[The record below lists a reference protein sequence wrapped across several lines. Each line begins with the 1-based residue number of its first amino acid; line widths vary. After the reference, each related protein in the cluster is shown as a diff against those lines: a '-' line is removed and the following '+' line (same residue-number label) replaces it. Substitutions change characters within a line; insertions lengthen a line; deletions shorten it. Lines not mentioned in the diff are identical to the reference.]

1 MIQRISIENFKAI
14 FHTVDIP
21 IAPFSVFIGNNGTG
35 KSTVIE
41 ALRVLQIA
49 VSRGLNDAFAEWGG
63 LDRVRNYNASI
74 STSNK
79 LSEDS
84 KMRYSPL
91 KIGLT
96 AQIKNRIFDYKV
108 QINVLPDGVFYV
120 VENEE
125 LYCNNEPVFIAKVRD
140 HESDG
145 EMTYY
150 KTVGGG
156 IIRDTY
162 KANRLRLGFQSPF
175 ISDELEEFRR
185 YVEEWQFLYLNAHT
199 MGKPVQQDR
208 VYRVIKLDYEG
219 RNIADYLMRL
229 KDEGKEFLDNIIR
242 KMRFVLPYIRD
253 IEPHILEETINREI
267 ELLLHEDKEDS
278 KPIPGWLLS
287 SGTLRI
293 LALLTMFETPR
304 KPSVLFVDE
313 VENGLDPRTIGLL
326 LSQVESAFLEK
337 SMQVVFTTHS
347 PYFLDLVPLDSI
359 IVAEKGELGS
369 SYHVPKDESSLNIWK
384 EKFSPG
390 KLYTMGKLTN

>member
-14 FHTVDIP
+14 FRAVDIP
-21 IAPFSVFIGNNGTG
+21 IAPFTVFICNNGTG

-41 ALRVLQIA
+41 ALRALQIA
-49 VSRGLNDAFAEWGG
+49 VNKGLNDAFAEWGG
-63 LDRVRNYNASI
+63 LDRVRNYNASLYI
-74 STSNK
+74 NNNFIK
-79 LSEDS
+79 DG
-84 KMRYSPL
+84 KKRYSPL
-91 KIGLT
+91 VINLT
-96 AQIKNRIFDYKV
+96 AQVKNKIFEYKV
-108 QINVLPDGVFYV
+108 QINVLPDGVYYV
-120 VENEE
+120 VEKEE
-125 LYCNNEPVFIAKVRD
+125 LYCNQEPVFVARVLD
-140 HESDG
+140 NESDG

-150 KTVGGG
+150 KTVSGS
-156 IIRDTY
+156 IIKDTY
-162 KANRLRLGFQSPF
+162 KANRLRLGLQSPF
-175 ISDELEEFRR
+175 ISEELEEFRR
-185 YVEEWQFLYLNAHT
+185 YIEEWQFLYLNAHT

-208 VYRVIKLDYEG
+208 VYRVIKLEYEG

-229 KDEGKEFLDNIIR
+229 KEEGKEFFDSIIR
-242 KMRFVLPYIRD
+242 KMRYILPYISD

-267 ELLLHEDKEDS
+267 ELLLYEEKDNS

-326 LSQVESAFLEK
+326 LSQVESAFLDK

-347 PYFLDLVPLDSI
+347 PYLLDLVPLDSI

-369 SYHVPKDESSLNIWK
+369 SYHVPKDENSLNVWK
-384 EKFSPG
+384 DKFSPG